1 MKGSVNPPL
10 LAAQLAS
17 NGQWSWV
24 QGLPGP
30 CHLGSTADGPSSGPA
45 AAAVA
50 AAQVEAFN
58 PHLTKLN
65 STLC

>member
-1 MKGSVNPPL
+1 MVKGAINPPL
-10 LAAQLAS
+10 LAVWLAS
-17 NGQWSWV
+17 DCQWLWE

-50 AAQVEAFN
+50 AAA
-58 PHLTKLN
+58 TAYA
-65 STLC
+65 